1 MPGFTLYIH
10 VPFCSRGK
18 CPYCDFYSVSSPT
31 PEQVEGYLHALEVEL
46 TRSVE
51 DYPEDLKVESI
62 YFGGGTPSL
71 LEPEHIWGIYCR
83 IKSLWSLIPDAEFT
97 LECNPEDLSLR
108 RATGYLSAG
117 VNRLSLGC
125 QSFDNRQ
132 LELLGRTHQES
143 HCRAAVESAREAGF
157 VRLSVDLI
165 FGAPQSDEQSLL
177 ESIEKTLSLGANH
190 LSIYGYHLEENCP
203 AYSRA
208 DLAPVEDEL
217 YRSQYLAACSKLKDA
232 GWRHYEIS
240 NWAASSAGF
249 CRHNLAYWSRRPS
262 LGCGPAAHSFRPPE
276 LRIWNVD
283 DLEEYIITGERK
295 IPLPRR
301 TERLDKEQVL
311 LEKIMLGLRQE
322 PGVESALIEEF
333 TGDRLEETLLALQ
346 EEGLGSLTGGGRL
359 VLSEQGWL
367 VYDEILRRLVGSK

>member
-10 VPFCSRGK
+10 VPFCSREK

-31 PEQVEGYLHALEVEL
+31 PEQVESYLRALDVEL
-46 TRSVE
+46 TRSLE
-51 DYPEDLKVESI
+51 DYPEDLQVESI

-71 LEPEHIWGIYCR
+71 LEPEHLWRIYCR
-83 IKSLWSLIPDAEFT
+83 IKSLWSLIPDVEFT

-108 RATGYLSAG
+108 RATSYLSTG
-117 VNRLSLGC
+117 VNRLSVGC
-125 QSFDNRQ
+125 QSFDDRQ
-132 LELLGRTHQES
+132 LELLGRTHRES
-143 HCRAAVESAREAGF
+143 DCRAAVENAREAGF

-177 ESIEKTLSLGANH
+177 ESINKTLSLGANH

-203 AYSRA
+203 AYNRA

-217 YRSQYLAACSKLKDA
+217 YRSQYLTACSKLKDA

-240 NWAASSAGF
+240 NWAASNAEF

-276 LRIWNVD
+276 FRIWNPD
-283 DLEEYIITGERK
+283 DLEEYIKTGERK
-295 IPLPRR
+295 IPLSRR

-311 LEKIMLGLRQE
+311 LEEIMLGLRQE

-346 EEGLGSLTGGGRL
+346 EEGLGSLTEGGRL
-359 VLSEQGWL
+359 ALSERGWL
-367 VYDEILRRLVGSK
+367 VYDEILRRLVGSR